1 MSVMVRAVTL
11 FVLLLPAIVTIA
23 QVDSTESAPYSKW
36 QVRAQG
42 FGYQGL
48 LSIGGGPVLFKGV
61 WRPGLMYGWSPSTDW
76 RSTVHTIILRND
88 IVLPFQ
94 LAKTQWSLAPTFSA
108 NLLFDTGGHSFL
120 VLPDNYPDGY
130 YRTTA
135 VHATFGL
142 GGRIGHATKGNE
154 FPREVGLSMELVTL
168 DTYAYWALTQREIP
182 FSEAISLAFAVDVMF

>member
-1 MSVMVRAVTL
+1 MSRVVRTL
-11 FVLLLPAIVTIA
+11 ALVVLLLSMTDVFARS
-23 QVDSTESAPYSKW
+23 DSAAEASPSKW

-42 FGYQGL
+42 VGYQGL

-61 WRPGLMYGWSPSTDW
+61 WRPGLMYGWAPGTDQ

-94 LAKTQWSLAPTFSA
+94 WRKAAWSLAPTVSA

-120 VLPDNYPDGY
+120 FLPDKYPDGY

-135 VHATFGL
+135 VHATVGL
-142 GGRIGHATKGNE
+142 GGRIGHAFQGSS
-154 FPREVGLSMELVTL
+154 FPREMGLSVELVTL

-182 FSEAISLAFAVDVMF
+182 FSDAVSLAFAVDVMF